1 MRSTRRRD
9 LLQILRSGSAPTQ
22 QDIVR
27 ALQARGH
34 EVTQATVSRD
44 LRELG
49 AMKVRTAKGFA
60 YLLSDDVQRAPAD
73 DLSDRRLE
81 QFLRDFAVD
90 VRTAGVLVVVL
101 TPPGSANVVAR
112 AIDQAAL
119 NDVVGTI
126 AGDDTIFVA
135 TPSEI
140 VANILADRWLNGE
153 TSTAMNPNAS
163 HGGSMEVAQ

>member
-9 LLQILRSGSAPTQ
+9 LIQMLRSGSASTQ
-22 QDIVR
+22 QDFVR
-27 ALQARGH
+27 ALSERGH
-34 EVTQATVSRD
+34 DVTQATVSRD

-49 AMKVRTAKGFA
+49 AMKVRTASGFA
-60 YLLSDDVQRAPAD
+60 YKLPDDVQRSPME
-73 DLSDRRLE
+73 DLRERRLE
-81 QFLRDFAVD
+81 QLLGDFAVD
-90 VRTAGVLVVVL
+90 VRTAGVLVIVL

-135 TPSEI
+135 TPSEV
-140 VANILADRWLNGE
+140 VASSLARRWLQKE
-153 TSTAMNPNAS
+153 FSVT
-163 HGGSMEVAQ
+163 EVAQ